1 MERRWHQMPAKRDA
15 VQSPQPRRKHSRR
28 SLLVV
33 ILLILLDYLNRST
46 HVAGDL
52 EHTDSVA

>member
-28 SLLVV
+28 SLLV
-33 ILLILLDYLNRST
+33 IILLDYLNRST